1 MPTTADNQNTI
12 EFLLDVP
19 VKLTVELGNCEMTMK
34 DLLQVGIGSVVQL
47 DKSSSDPIDI
57 FVNHKLVAR
66 GEIVVVEDNLGIKI
80 TEVSTGSGQEEDE
93 PESSTAES
101 A

>member
-1 MPTTADNQNTI
+1 M
-12 EFLLDVP
+12 
-19 VKLTVELGNCEMTMK
+19 ELGNCEMTMK

-57 FVNHKLVAR
+57 FVNQKLVAR

-80 TEVSTGSGQEEDE
+80 TEVSTGGGQDEDG
-93 PESSTAES
+93 SES
-101 A
+101 AVTESE